1 MNPRSISLGLVLLCV
16 PRLAL
21 ADDDVERPAPAATYS
36 FDLGSHVRWFGDTSA
51 AVVSTEALAGVRLT
65 FGRSLTT
72 TQLRHRD
79 VDLGVF
85 ARYAYAGV
93 GGTMFGDL
101 DTSIG
106 QHLLGGGL
114 RADAPL
120 TRWLALNAQAELGM
134 ARTSLK
140 VEQDFMTPV
149 DDAHWAPYA
158 QGSLGAELRVSNGKR
173 LDLSLGID
181 FGYLVTVPVEMHALP
196 GDRPAEDL
204 SIATTFAGTGKLDT
218 RGLSYS
224 MSLRGRF

>member
-1 MNPRSISLGLVLLCV
+1 MKTLAF
-16 PRLAL
+16 LAL
-21 ADDDVERPAPAATYS
+21 LVAPAIAHADDVDRPARSERATYS
-36 FDLGSHVRWFGDTSA
+36 LDIGSHVRYFGDTSA
-51 AVVSTEALAGVRLT
+51 AVVTTEELAGVRLT
-65 FGRSLTT
+65 LGRSLTR

-85 ARYAYAGV
+85 ARWAYGGV

-120 TRWLALNAQAELGM
+120 VRWFALNAQAELGM
-134 ARTSLK
+134 ARTSLR
-140 VEQDFMTPV
+140 VQRDEMTPV
-149 DDAHWAPYA
+149 DDQHWAPYV
-158 QGSLGAELRVSNGKR
+158 QGSLGAELRMSEGKR
-173 LDLSLGID
+173 LDLSLGVD
-181 FGYLVTVPVEMHALP
+181 FGYVITVPVELHALP

-204 SIATTFAGTGKLDT
+204 SISTTFAGAGKLDT
-218 RGLSYS
+218 RGFSYA